1 MTQLPPDPDPA
12 HGSTA
17 EPATD
22 RTQFLE
28 AFLAERARM
37 EAVVTRRTGCRQTAA
52 DLIQDLFLRLWRR
65 PKAPEG
71 AWGHYLIR
79 SAGNLAIDHLRSES
93 ARSRLAQGMALDEE
107 SQSSEGALEAGSDL
121 RHIEAALRA
130 LPERTRRIFLLNR
143 IHGRTYLEIAR
154 AMALSQSAVEKHM
167 MRALDACKASLC
179 DSTRPPGN
187 AGS

>member
-1 MTQLPPDPDPA
+1 MTQPPPDPAPGPIADPA
-12 HGSTA
+12 A
-17 EPATD
+17 D
-22 RTQFLE
+22 RAQFLE

-52 DLIQDLFLRLWRR
+52 DLIQELFLRLWRR
-65 PKAPEG
+65 PKAPQG

-79 SAGNLAIDHLRSES
+79 SASNLAIDHLRSES
-93 ARSRLAQGMALDEE
+93 ARGRLAQGMALGEE
-107 SQSSEGALEAGSDL
+107 SLSSEAALEAGSDL
-121 RHIEAALRA
+121 RHIETALRA

-143 IHGRTYLEIAR
+143 IHGRTYGEIAR
-154 AMALSQSAVEKHM
+154 AMNLSQSAVEKHM

-179 DSTRPPGN
+179 HPTRPPGN